1 LHDETIATVV
11 RSEAIEMRLV
21 PRHRRR
27 QRSATGM
34 ARIEISQAEITADLA
49 YRGEGRR
56 LEAVQASAARSRR

>member
-1 LHDETIATVV
+1 MHDETKATDV

-27 QRSATGM
+27 QRSPLA

-49 YRGEGRR
+49 YRGEARR
-56 LEAVQASAARSRR
+56 LEAAHASPARGRR